1 MWLPLN
7 EKTVGP
13 FPPLGRVFFL
23 TSAMEKRERKVG
35 EKMTRRVSVGGAAAV
50 SAGGSLSRR
59 VAARGGR
66 GSGLV
71 RRQASVAAHSA
82 EESGERREEK
92 GEIERERTETK
103 KNGGSH
109 SLVAQIVGDQI
120 KEVGEEI

>member
-1 MWLPLN
+1 
-7 EKTVGP
+7 
-13 FPPLGRVFFL
+13 
-23 TSAMEKRERKVG
+23 MEKRERKVG
-35 EKMTRRVSVGGAAAV
+35 GKDDPTSLSRRGGGGLGRRL
-50 SAGGSLSRR
+50 GGSLSRR

-71 RRQASVAAHSA
+71 RRRASVAAHSA

-120 KEVGEEI
+120 EKVGEEI